1 MIHLKLS
8 IPDMDYAN
16 LNPDFYPYIDWN
28 KLRDTEISLMPK
40 DVILYAPIRKIIS
53 HLSTQEKSGV
63 SDTQVLE
70 VIARCFN
77 ELNEKKH
84 LFSRDV
90 DLFNFINE
98 FCSFEFRKKYHRQ
111 LLAKRH
117 PEHTYQFVCTLVAD
131 YIVGLEFLD
140 KLPYHKM
147 TIDVF
152 NKLKLE
158 DMRKLIFNTNYIQN
172 TLTYQVQ
179 MDEAAFALPSSD
191 LEKLKMPVPKNVMF
205 TKTLQKLCT
214 SEQFSVVVK
223 QQEEINWDEM
233 VDLYHKGEIVYSDL
247 FLVWK
252 NFIEESNEDY
262 IRDSEE
268 FVSESINNN
277 FDRSYFNIKD
287 YL

>member
-1 MIHLKLS
+1 MIHLRLS
-8 IPDMDYAN
+8 IPNMDYAN
-16 LNPDFYPYIDWN
+16 LNPDYYPYIDWS
-28 KLRDTEISLMPK
+28 KLKDTEISTMP
-40 DVILYAPIRKIIS
+40 VEVAMYAPVRKIIS

-77 ELNEKKH
+77 ELNGQKH
-84 LFSRDV
+84 LFARDV
-90 DLFNFINE
+90 DLFNFIND
-98 FCSFEFRKKYHRQ
+98 FCSFEFRKKYCKQ
-111 LLAKRH
+111 LLAKRN

-131 YIVGLEFLD
+131 YLVGLELLD

-147 TIDVF
+147 TIEVF

-179 MDEAAFALPSSD
+179 IDEAAFAIPSSD
-191 LEKLKMPVPKNVMF
+191 LAKLKMPVPKDVMLC
-205 TKTLQKLCT
+205 KTLQKLCT
-214 SEQFSVVVK
+214 SKPFTVVVK
-223 QQEEINWDEM
+223 QQEVIHWDEV
-233 VDLYHKGEIVYSDL
+233 VDMYHKSEISYIDL
-247 FLVWK
+247 LLIWQKFV
-252 NFIEESNEDY
+252 EESNEDY
-262 IRDSEE
+262 IREAEE
-268 FVSESINNN
+268 YVSESFNNN